1 MAAIGTY
8 SSATFKF
15 RDNSNENARTRLHF
29 VPLDTSADN
38 SGLLGALGSIPV
50 FGTALIACS
59 DAVFAGTDMSVKLD
73 NGSAGLP
80 ADEKAQREMVARMQY
95 QDTVTGKFYHFDI
108 PAPNSLLITSGSD
121 AINIATGPGAALKV
135 AFDAECISEDGNP
148 VVLVGGHIAGRRR

>member
-1 MAAIGTY
+1 MAPIGTY

-15 RDNSNENARTRLHF
+15 RDNSDETSRTRLHF
-29 VPLDTSADN
+29 IPLDKSADN
-38 SGLLGALGSIPV
+38 SPLLGALGSIPV

-80 ADEKAQREMVARMQY
+80 SDEKAQREMVARMKY

-108 PAPNSLLITSGSD
+108 PAPSALLIAPGTDDVVIG
-121 AINIATGPGAALKV
+121 TGPGAALKV

-148 VVLVGGHIAGRRR
+148 VVLLGGIITGRRR